1 MDLAEKAKSPPSWHP
16 ESVASGV
23 SLRSA
28 PGSPHVGGVEFTEG
42 ARRRGYFVCTA
53 TLLLDGED
61 WSVGLDMIT
70 PYLND
75 MVGFFEEIAD
85 ARAGWSDKKWW
96 ESEFDEL
103 TIWASNEGNG
113 LVDLSFF
120 ISWPPRYEDEQR
132 GSFVA
137 RADELPRVA
146 AEMRE
151 FTGLPGGSRFRR
163 FGRDPKED
171 GG

>member
-1 MDLAEKAKSPPSWHP
+1 
-16 ESVASGV
+16 
-23 SLRSA
+23 
-28 PGSPHVGGVEFTEG
+28 
-42 ARRRGYFVCTA
+42 
-53 TLLLDGED
+53 
-61 WSVGLDMIT
+61 
-70 PYLND
+70 

-151 FTGLPGGSRFRR
+151 FTGLPRGSRFQR
-163 FGRDPKED
+163 FGGDPKDD

>member
-1 MDLAEKAKSPPSWHP
+1 
-16 ESVASGV
+16 V
-23 SLRSA
+23 
-28 PGSPHVGGVEFTEG
+28 VG
-42 ARRRGYFVCTA
+42 A
-53 TLLLDGED
+53 
-61 WSVGLDMIT
+61 
-70 PYLND
+70 
-75 MVGFFEEIAD
+75 
-85 ARAGWSDKKWW
+85 
-96 ESEFDEL
+96 EFDEL

-120 ISWPPRYEDEQR
+120 IRWPPRYEDEQR

-151 FTGLPGGSRFRR
+151 FTGLPRGSRFQR
-163 FGRDPKED
+163 FGGDPKDD